1 MARSIAFHRSLLGR
15 SILFGVLPA
24 AALVL
29 LVVALNGYRAWNDV
43 TETLESDLRNATELA
58 LREIDLRNQRNTEL
72 VKLMVIAQESGQFG
86 RRAETREGRSLN
98 NIGGGCG
105 PRMPHNEF
113 KPSELDTL
121 YPSFEAAEDL
131 RPDDV
136 LRLGDESFYS
146 AGTVV
151 V

>member
-43 TETLESDLRNATELA
+43 TATLESDLRNATELA

-86 RRAETREGRSLN
+86 RRAETLRALEKILRSNDSVYAAYVAYEPNADGADAAGVQEGVPSNALGA
-98 NIGGGCG
+98 GGRFY
-105 PRMPHNEF
+105 PYF
-113 KPSELDTL
+113 KRDPKACLL
-121 YPSFEAAEDL
+121 
-131 RPDDV
+131 
-136 LRLGDESFYS
+136 
-146 AGTVV
+146 
-151 V
+151 

>member
-86 RRAETREGRSLN
+86 RRAETLRALEKILRSN
-98 NIGGGCG
+98 D
-105 PRMPHNEF
+105 
-113 KPSELDTL
+113 SV
-121 YPSFEAAEDL
+121 YAA
-131 RPDDV
+131 
-136 LRLGDESFYS
+136 
-146 AGTVV
+146 
-151 V
+151 